1 MDFIVSTKQN
11 KKIGCFTDL
20 HVGVSSDNKD
30 RLNETIKCVHWI
42 IEKFKSEGV
51 DYVIFLG
58 DLFNSRYSVNVNT
71 LNIGISIVE
80 LLSENFEFVF
90 LIAGNH
96 DVYYKNTNE
105 VNSVSFLEKISANEN
120 IFVIDRDAK
129 FLNVNGTIIGL
140 YPWAY
145 EIEET
150 KNIKDYEIPNFGFG
164 HFEFNGAELTG
175 SISKGSKYNLADLF
189 SLGKV
194 LFSGH
199 YHANK
204 LYNCMAKNSY
214 LYMIGSPLQL
224 DWGDYGKDKKIITFS
239 SDEFIFKEFINNVNS
254 RFEKVFYSDFIN
266 GKYDNKALKKLCT
279 HNFVKFVI
287 DVQYTFEKIL
297 KITGEIKN
305 YNPCSLE
312 LDYLISIANNTIIES
327 AEEMVKAKSKTNK
340 DYLLEYLD
348 CIFEEYK
355 KVDNEL
361 DLETL
366 KSMASLYFDKAEL
379 SKIEQKNDDL
389 ILESKEK
396 KNEY

>member
-1 MDFIVSTKQN
+1 MEFIVKTNQN

-20 HVGVSSDNKD
+20 HVGVSSDNKI
-30 RLNETIKCVHWI
+30 RLNETMKCFHWI
-42 IEKFKSEGV
+42 IEKFKNENV

-71 LNIGISIVE
+71 LNIGIEIVS
-80 LLSENFEFVF
+80 LLSENFEYLF

-120 IFVIDRDAK
+120 IFVIDNEAK
-129 FLNVNGTIIGL
+129 FIKINETIIGL

-145 EIEET
+145 DKEKLKE
-150 KNIKDYEIPNFGFG
+150 IKDYQIPNFGFG

-189 SLGKV
+189 DFGKI

-199 YHANK
+199 YHGNK
-204 LYNCMAKNSY
+204 TYQCLAKNSY

-224 DWGDYGKDKKIITFS
+224 DWGDYGKEKKIITFS
-239 SDEFIFKEFINNVNS
+239 SDETDFKEFTNNVNS
-254 RFEKVFYSDFIN
+254 KFEKVFYSDFKKN
-266 GKYDNKALKKLCT
+266 SYNEKTLKKLCSK
-279 HNFVKFVI
+279 NFVKFVI
-287 DVQYTFEKIL
+287 DSQYTFESIL

-305 YNPCSLE
+305 YNPISLE
-312 LDYLISIANNTIIES
+312 LDYLISIANNTISES
-327 AEEMVKAKSKTNK
+327 ADEMIKAKSKTNK
-340 DYLLEYLD
+340 DYLIEYID
-348 CIFEEYK
+348 VVFEEYK
-355 KVDNEL
+355 KIDAQL
-361 DLETL
+361 DLIYL
-366 KSMASLYFDKAEL
+366 KTMAALYFDKASL

-389 ILESKEK
+389 ILEGKE
-396 KNEY
+396 

>member
-1 MDFIVSTKQN
+1 MKYLIETRQN

-20 HVGVSSDNKD
+20 HIGVSSDNKN
-30 RLNETIKCVHWI
+30 RLNETMKCVHWI

-51 DYVIFLG
+51 DYIIFLG

-71 LNIGISIVE
+71 LNVGISIVE

-120 IFVIDRDAK
+120 IFVIDKDAK
-129 FLNVNGTIIGL
+129 FLDINGTIIGL

-145 EIEET
+145 DKE
-150 KNIKDYEIPNFGFG
+150 NIKDIENYQTPKFGFG

-175 SISKGSKYNLADLF
+175 SISKGSKYNMSDLF
-189 SLGKV
+189 DLGKV

-199 YHANK
+199 YHGNK
-204 LYNCMAKNSY
+204 LYKCTSKNSY

-239 SDEFIFKEFINNVNS
+239 SEEDDFKEFTNNINS

-266 GKYDNKALKKLCT
+266 DVYDDKTLKRLCN

-287 DVQYTFEKIL
+287 DTQYTFEKIL

-327 AEEMVKAKSKTNK
+327 ADEMVKAKSKTNK

-348 CIFEEYK
+348 CVFEEHK
-355 KVDNEL
+355 KIEGEL
-361 DLETL
+361 DLDTL
-366 KSMASLYFDKAEL
+366 KTMASSYFDKTEL

-389 ILESKEK
+389 ILEEKEK
-396 KNEY
+396 

>member
-1 MDFIVSTKQN
+1 MEYLITTKQN

-20 HVGVSSDNKD
+20 HVGVSSDNKN
-30 RLNETIKCVHWI
+30 RLNETMKCIHWI
-42 IEKFKSEGV
+42 IETFKKEGV
-51 DYVIFLG
+51 DYIIFLG

-105 VNSVSFLEKISANEN
+105 VNSVSFLEKISSNEN

-129 FLNVNGTIIGL
+129 FLNINNTIIGL

-145 EIEET
+145 NKDDVNKIE
-150 KNIKDYEIPNFGFG
+150 DYQIPNFGFG

-175 SISKGSKYNLADLF
+175 SISKGSKYNMSDLF
-189 SLGKV
+189 DLGKI

-199 YHANK
+199 YHGNK
-204 LYNCMAKNSY
+204 LYNCTSKNSY

-224 DWGDYGKDKKIITFS
+224 DWGDYAKDKKIITFS
-239 SDEFIFKEFINNVNS
+239 SEETDFKEFSNNVNA
-254 RFEKVFYSDFIN
+254 RFEKVFYSDFIKN
-266 GKYDNKALKKLCT
+266 VYNDKELKKLCA
-279 HNFVKFVI
+279 HNFIKFVI
-287 DVQYTFEKIL
+287 DSQYTFENIL

-327 AEEMVKAKSKTNK
+327 ADEMVKAKSKTNK
-340 DYLLEYLD
+340 DYLIEYIE
-348 CIFEEYK
+348 CIFNEYQK
-355 KVDNEL
+355 IDSEYNL
-361 DLETL
+361 DIL
-366 KSMASLYFDKAEL
+366 KTMAASYFDKTEL
-379 SKIEQKNDDL
+379 STVEQKNDDL
-389 ILESKEK
+389 ILEE
-396 KNEY
+396 NE